1 MNDEDF
7 LRQLGDCTLPPQH
20 FNHLGH
26 VRLAWLNLRRR
37 PFGQAVQHTCGT
49 IRNYATHLG
58 ASGKFHCTV
67 TTALVHL
74 LREAGACRPDLDWEG
89 FLCEAAPLLADA
101 RGRLSLHYS
110 EGVLASEAARQAF
123 VPPDR
128 APLP

>member
-26 VRLAWLNLRRR
+26 VRLAWLKLRRL
-37 PFGQAVQHTCGT
+37 PFGQAVQQTCGD
-49 IRNYATHLG
+49 IRRYAAHLG
-58 ASGKFHCTV
+58 APDKFHCTV
-67 TTALVHL
+67 TTALMHL
-74 LREAGACRPDLDWEG
+74 LREAGACRPDLDWQG
-89 FLCEAAPLLADA
+89 FLREAGPLLADA
-101 RGRLSLHYS
+101 RGRLSRHYS
-110 EGVLASEAARQAF
+110 DETLAGEAARREF